1 VDAGNQE
8 EKPMALARKSES
20 SAVIAG
26 GGIGGLAAAL
36 GLANKGCRVTVLE
49 QADKFGEIGAG
60 IQIGPNAFHAMDYL
74 GIGDTGRARA
84 VYIDALIMMDG
95 MTGEQVFRGPL
106 DEPFRKYF
114 GNPYAVIHRADLH
127 GAFLDACRAH
137 DRITLINKERVVTC
151 DDTGAGV
158 KVQTEAGT
166 VYEADALIGADG
178 VKSKVRERLT
188 GGGAGDPIRL
198 TGHVAYRAVLPIE
211 QMPEDLRWNA
221 ATLWAGPKC
230 HMVHYP
236 LQGWRTFN
244 LVATFVTDL
253 ENAGSNEPGT
263 RGEVLGRFADIVPKA
278 RKLLEVP
285 TEWRRWVLGDRDPIG
300 QWRAGRIALLGDA
313 AHPTYQYF
321 AQGACMAMEDA
332 VCLADKFEK
341 SNGDFASAFQAYQ
354 DERIPRAYRV
364 VLSSRELG
372 RVYHA
377 DGVERLVRN
386 AWLKA
391 KTPEQF
397 YAGMDWLYGGNGLV
411 GAGQQR
417 AAA

>member
-1 VDAGNQE
+1 M
-8 EKPMALARKSES
+8 PMAQKSGPC
-20 SAVIAG
+20 AIVAG

-36 GLANKGCRVTVLE
+36 GLAHNGCRVTVLE

-74 GIGDTGRARA
+74 GIGDAGRARA

-106 DEPFRKYF
+106 DETFRKYF

-127 GAFLDACRAH
+127 GAFLEACRAH
-137 DRITLINKERVVTC
+137 EAITLINNERVVACENTAS
-151 DDTGAGV
+151 GA
-158 KVQTEAGT
+158 KVRTEAGH
-166 VYEADALIGADG
+166 VYEADAVIGADG
-178 VKSKVRERLT
+178 VNSNVRERLT
-188 GGGAGDPIRL
+188 GGDPIRL
-198 TGHVAYRAVLPIE
+198 SGHVAYRAVLPIE

-244 LVATFVTDL
+244 LVATFVTDI
-253 ENAGSNEPGT
+253 ENVGSNEPGT
-263 RGEVLGRFADIVPKA
+263 REEVLGRFANIVPRA

-285 TEWRRWVLGDRDPIG
+285 SEWRRWVLGDRDPIDHWTDG
-300 QWRAGRIALLGDA
+300 KITLLGDA

-341 SNGDFASAFQAYQ
+341 GGGDFEAAFQAYQ

-372 RVYHA
+372 RIYHA

-386 AWLKA
+386 VWLKA

-397 YAGMDWLYGGNGLV
+397 YASMQWLYGGNGLV
-411 GAGQQR
+411 GAGQQH
-417 AAA
+417 ATA

>member
-1 VDAGNQE
+1 
-8 EKPMALARKSES
+8 MADRQKCEASV
-20 SAVIAG
+20 VIAG

-36 GLANKGCRVTVLE
+36 GLARKGCRVTVLE
-49 QADKFGEIGAG
+49 QAEKFGEIGAG

-74 GIGDTGRARA
+74 GIGDVGRARA
-84 VYIDALIMMDG
+84 VYVDAAIMMDG
-95 MTGEQVFRGPL
+95 MSGEQIFRVPL
-106 DEPFRKYF
+106 DDAFRKYC

-137 DRITLINKERVVTC
+137 EAITLVNRERVVAYENT
-151 DDTGAGV
+151 TSGV
-158 KVQTEAGT
+158 KVRTEAGN
-166 VYEADALIGADG
+166 VYEADAMIGADG
-178 VKSKVRERLT
+178 VRSKVREQIT
-188 GGGAGDPIRL
+188 GGGPADAFRL
-198 TGHVAYRAVLPIE
+198 SGHVAYRAVLPIE

-221 ATLWAGPKC
+221 PTLWAAPKC
-230 HMVHYP
+230 HMVRYP

-253 ENAGSNEPGT
+253 ENVGSNEPG
-263 RGEVLGRFADIVPKA
+263 RREEVLSRFAHIVPKA
-278 RKLLEVP
+278 RKLLEIP
-285 TEWRRWVLGDRDPIG
+285 TEWRRWVLGDRDPIAN
-300 QWRAGRIALLGDA
+300 WTDGRVTLLGDA

-332 VCLADKFEK
+332 VCLADKVEK
-341 SNGDFASAFQAYQ
+341 TGDFAAAFKAYQ

-386 AWLKA
+386 AWLKG

-397 YAGMDWLYGGNGLV
+397 YSSMFWLYGGNGLT
-411 GAGQQR
+411 GAGQER

>member
-1 VDAGNQE
+1 
-8 EKPMALARKSES
+8 MANGKQRES
-20 SAVIAG
+20 SVVIAG
-26 GGIGGLAAAL
+26 GGIGGLAAAV

-49 QADKFGEIGAG
+49 QADRFGEIGAG

-74 GIGDTGRARA
+74 GIGDVGRARA
-84 VYIDALIMMDG
+84 VYIDALVMMDG
-95 MTGEQVFRGPL
+95 ISGEEVFRGPV
-106 DEPFRKYF
+106 DEPFRKHF

-127 GAFLDACRAH
+127 SAFFDACRVHEA
-137 DRITLINKERVVTC
+137 ITLVNRERVIAYKNTSASALVR
-151 DDTGAGV
+151 
-158 KVQTEAGT
+158 TEAGN
-166 VYEADALIGADG
+166 VYEADAVIGADG
-178 VKSKVRERLT
+178 VRSKVREQIT
-188 GGGAGDPIRL
+188 GGGDPIRL
-198 TGHVAYRAVLPIE
+198 SGHVAYRAVLPLE
-211 QMPEDLRWNA
+211 KMPEDLRWNA

-244 LVATFVTDL
+244 LVATFVTDI
-253 ENAGSNEPGT
+253 ENIGSNEPGK
-263 RGEVLGRFADIVPKA
+263 REEVLGRFANIVPRA

-300 QWRAGRIALLGDA
+300 NWTDGRVTLLGDA

-332 VCLADKFEK
+332 VCLADKFAK
-341 SNGDFASAFQAYQ
+341 SGGDFKAAFQAYQ

-386 AWLKA
+386 AWLKD

-397 YAGMDWLYGGNGLV
+397 YASMQWLYGGNGLV
-411 GAGQQR
+411 GTGQQR

>member
-1 VDAGNQE
+1 
-8 EKPMALARKSES
+8 MA
-20 SAVIAG
+20 AVKASGPSLVIVG

-49 QADKFGEIGAG
+49 QAETFGEIGAG
-60 IQIGPNAFHAMDYL
+60 IQIAPNAFHAMDRL
-74 GIGDTGRARA
+74 GVGAAAQSKA
-84 VYIDALIMMDG
+84 VFIDALIMMDG

-106 DEPFRKYF
+106 DGPFRHTF

-127 GAFLDACRAH
+127 GVLLDACRTNDA
-137 DRITLINKERVVTC
+137 IALINRERVLAVGNSAA
-151 DDTGAGV
+151 GAEVRTAAG
-158 KVQTEAGT
+158 KVYA
-166 VYEADALIGADG
+166 ADAVVGADG
-178 VKSKVRERLT
+178 INSKIREQLT
-188 GGGAGDPIRL
+188 GGDPLRL
-198 TGHVAYRAVLPIE
+198 SGHVAYRAVLPIE

-253 ENAGSNEPGT
+253 ANVGSNEPGT
-263 RGEVLGRFADIVPKA
+263 REEVLGRFAHIVPKA

-285 TEWRRWVLGDRDPIG
+285 TEWRRWVLGDRDPIA
-300 QWRAGRIALLGDA
+300 QWVDRRVALLGDA

-332 VCLADKFEK
+332 VCLADKIEQCA
-341 SNGDFASAFQAYQ
+341 GDCDAAFKAYEN
-354 DERIPRAYRV
+354 ERIPRAYRV
-364 VLSSRELG
+364 VLSARELG

-377 DGVERLVRN
+377 DGVERVVRN

-397 YAGMDWLYGGNGLV
+397 FASMQWLYGRTSSSQLGPGSSLAALAS
-411 GAGQQR
+411 AGT
-417 AAA
+417 

>member
-1 VDAGNQE
+1 MSTKRSGAPTAIV
-8 EKPMALARKSES
+8 
-20 SAVIAG
+20 AG

-36 GLANKGCRVTVLE
+36 GLANKGCSVTVLE
-49 QADKFGEIGAG
+49 QADEFGEIGAG

-74 GIGDTGRARA
+74 GVGDAGRSRA
-84 VYIDALIMMDG
+84 VYIDALVMMDG
-95 MTGEQVFRGPL
+95 MTGEQVFRAPL
-106 DEPFRKYF
+106 DEPFRRYF

-137 DRITLINKERVVTC
+137 DAITLVNRERVIAYENAAS
-151 DDTGAGV
+151 GARV
-158 KVQTEAGT
+158 RTAAGT
-166 VYEADALIGADG
+166 VYAADAVIGADG
-178 VKSKVRERLT
+178 VRSKIREQLA
-188 GGGAGDPIRL
+188 GGDPLRVS
-198 TGHVAYRAVLPIE
+198 GHVAYRAVLPIE
-211 QMPEDLRWNA
+211 SMPEDLRWNA

-253 ENAGSNEPGT
+253 ENVGSNEPGK
-263 RGEVLGRFADIVPKA
+263 REEVLSRFADIVPKA

-285 TEWRRWVLGDRDPIG
+285 REWRRWVLGDRDPIG
-300 QWRAGRIALLGDA
+300 NWTDGRVALLGDA

-332 VCLADKFEK
+332 VCLADKFAN
-341 SNGDFASAFQAYQ
+341 SGGDFTATFRAYQ

-386 AWLKA
+386 TWLKG

-397 YAGMDWLYGGNGLV
+397 YASMHWLYGGNGLV

>member
-1 VDAGNQE
+1 MPPV
-8 EKPMALARKSES
+8 RKVGPS
-20 SAVIAG
+20 VIIAG

-49 QADKFGEIGAG
+49 QADAFGEIGAG
-60 IQIGPNAFHAMDYL
+60 IQVGPNAFHAMDYL
-74 GIGDTGRARA
+74 GIGDAGRAKA

-95 MTGEQVFRGPL
+95 VTGERVFHGPL

-114 GNPYAVIHRADLH
+114 GNPYAVIYRADLH
-127 GAFLDACRAH
+127 GAFLDVCRSHEA
-137 DRITLINKERVVTC
+137 ITLVNKERVIAYENAANRVR
-151 DDTGAGV
+151 V
-158 KVQTEAGT
+158 RTEAGH
-166 VYEADALIGADG
+166 VYEADAAIGADG
-178 VKSKVRERLT
+178 VRSKIREQLT
-188 GGGAGDPIRL
+188 GGDPLRL
-198 TGHVAYRAVLPIE
+198 SGHVAYRAVLPIE
-211 QMPEDLRWNA
+211 SMPEDLRWNA

-236 LQGWRTFN
+236 LQGWRSFN
-244 LVATFVTDL
+244 LVATFVTDI
-253 ENAGSNEPGT
+253 ENVGSNEPGQ
-263 RGEVLGRFADIVPKA
+263 RDEVLGRFANIVPKA
-278 RKLLEVP
+278 RALLEIP

-300 QWRAGRIALLGDA
+300 NWTDGLVTLLGDA

-332 VCLADKFEK
+332 VCLADKFA
-341 SNGDFASAFQAYQ
+341 NAGGDFTTAFQAYQ
-354 DERIPRAYRV
+354 NERIPRAYRV

-386 AWLKA
+386 AWLKG
-391 KTPEQF
+391 KTAQQF
-397 YAGMDWLYGGNGLV
+397 YNSMYWLYGGNGLAS
-411 GAGQQR
+411 AGQQR

>member
-1 VDAGNQE
+1 MPATPQSR
-8 EKPMALARKSES
+8 PS
-20 SAVIAG
+20 VIVAG
-26 GGIGGLAAAL
+26 GGIGGLAAAM
-36 GLANKGCRVTVLE
+36 GLASRGCAVTVLE

-74 GIGDTGRARA
+74 GIGDVGRARA

-95 MTGEQVFRGPL
+95 MSGEQIMRAPV
-106 DEPFRKYF
+106 DEPFRKFF

-127 GAFLDACRAH
+127 GAFLEACRANPLV
-137 DRITLINKERVVTC
+137 TLVNRERVLGYENTAA
-151 DDTGAGV
+151 GARV
-158 KVQTEAGT
+158 RTESGKT
-166 VYEADALIGADG
+166 YEADAVIGADG
-178 VKSKVRERLT
+178 GRSKIREQMT
-188 GGGAGDPIRL
+188 GGDPMRL
-198 TGHVAYRAVLPIE
+198 SGHVAYRAVLPIE

-221 ATLWAGPKC
+221 ATIWVGPKC

-253 ENAGSNEPGT
+253 ENVGSNEPGK
-263 RGEVLGRFADIVPKA
+263 REEVLGRFAQIVPKA

-285 TEWRRWVLGDRDPIG
+285 NEWRRWVLGDRDPIANWIDG
-300 QWRAGRIALLGDA
+300 KVALLGDA

-341 SNGDFASAFQAYQ
+341 NGGDFARTFLAYQ
-354 DERIPRAYRV
+354 TDRIPRAYRV

-372 RVYHA
+372 RIYHA
-377 DGVERLVRN
+377 EGVERLVRN
-386 AWLKA
+386 AWLRD
-391 KTPEQF
+391 KTPEEF
-397 YAGMDWLYGGNGLV
+397 YSSMRWLYGGNGLL
-411 GAGQQR
+411 GARPQV
-417 AAA
+417 AA

>member
-1 VDAGNQE
+1 MSIDGTS
-8 EKPMALARKSES
+8 KPEAI
-20 SAVIAG
+20 VVG

-36 GLANKGCRVTVLE
+36 GLANKGCAVTVLE
-49 QADKFGEIGAG
+49 QANEFGEIGAG

-74 GIGDTGRARA
+74 GIGDAGRARA

-95 MTGEQVFRGPL
+95 MSGEQVFRAPL
-106 DEPFRKYF
+106 DEPFRRYF
-114 GNPYAVIHRADLH
+114 GNPYAVIHRVDLH
-127 GAFLDACRAH
+127 GALLEACRAH
-137 DRITLINKERVVTC
+137 QAITLINRERAVGYENTPN
-151 DDTGAGV
+151 GA
-158 KVQTEAGT
+158 KVRTESGRTYA
-166 VYEADALIGADG
+166 ADAIIGADG
-178 VKSKVRERLT
+178 VRSKIREQLT
-188 GGGAGDPIRL
+188 GGDVLRVS
-198 TGHVAYRAVLPIE
+198 GHVAYRAVLPIE
-211 QMPEDLRWNA
+211 KMPEDLRWNA

-253 ENAGSNEPGT
+253 ENVGSNEPGK
-263 RGEVLGRFADIVPKA
+263 REEVLGRFAQIVPKA

-285 TEWRRWVLGDRDPIG
+285 NEWRRWVLADRDPIG
-300 QWRAGRIALLGDA
+300 NWTDGRVALLGDA

-341 SNGDFASAFQAYQ
+341 SGGDFAFTFKAYEN
-354 DERIPRAYRV
+354 ERIPRAYRV

-377 DGVERLVRN
+377 EGVERLVRN
-386 AWLKA
+386 AWLKG

-397 YAGMDWLYGGNGLV
+397 NASMQWLYGGNGLV
-411 GAGQQR
+411 GAGLR
-417 AAA
+417 CAAA

>member
-1 VDAGNQE
+1 
-8 EKPMALARKSES
+8 MAMMVAKGS
-20 SAVIAG
+20 SQSALIAG
-26 GGIGGLAAAL
+26 GGIGGLAVAL

-74 GIGDTGRARA
+74 GIGDAGRAKA

-95 MTGEQVFRGPL
+95 MTGEEVFRGPL
-106 DEPFRKYF
+106 NEPFQKYF

-137 DRITLINKERVVTC
+137 DAIALINKERVISCENTAG
-151 DDTGAGV
+151 GA
-158 KVQTEAGT
+158 KVQTAAGN
-166 VYEADALIGADG
+166 VYEADAVIGADG
-178 VKSKVRERLT
+178 VNSKIRDRLT
-188 GGGAGDPIRL
+188 GGDPIRL
-198 TGHVAYRAVLPIE
+198 SGHVAYRAVLPIN

-236 LQGWRTFN
+236 LQDWRTFN
-244 LVATFVTDL
+244 LVATFVTDI
-253 ENAGSNEPGT
+253 ENVGSNEPGT
-263 RGEVLGRFADIVPKA
+263 REEVLRRFADIVPRA

-300 QWRAGRIALLGDA
+300 NWTDGRITLLGDA

-341 SNGDFASAFQAYQ
+341 CDGDFEATFQTYQ
-354 DERIPRAYRV
+354 NERIPRAYRV

-372 RVYHA
+372 RIYHA
-377 DGVERLVRN
+377 EDVERLVRN

-397 YAGMDWLYGGNGLV
+397 YASMQWLYGGNGLV